1 VELFGRESE
10 LALVTE
16 RLADR
21 RMVTL
26 IGPGGIGKTRLARA
40 AAAAVEDRFAQG
52 THVVDL
58 TRVSSAE
65 AVRESLA
72 GQLGYTSFGSML
84 DAPTDETVLLLVDNC
99 EHVVDAVAEA
109 LDELLEA
116 CLAPTVLATSRTA
129 LEIPGE
135 TVVPIGPLGLPPA
148 GTVEAP
154 AVALF
159 LARAADAGA
168 VIEPDDAVAELCR
181 RLDGVPLAIELAAAR
196 TRSMAPAEVL
206 ARLAGGLDV
215 LDRPRRRSARRHQ
228 SLRAAI
234 GWSHELLDPD
244 EQAFFEDLGVFAGP
258 FTADLAHAVAGR
270 PGTGLAATQDLF
282 DGLVAASM
290 VVADTSGPS
299 TRYRELETLRSF
311 ALARL
316 EESGRRRAVEVRFVD
331 HVVDRVAQIVG
342 LGSGSFSS
350 TALNEMVELYDNVAS
365 AVRWCLV
372 HDDTPDRVM
381 LLTAALWLVVHH
393 SHLDEIG
400 ELAEQVV
407 ARWGDVGHPMGPDVA
422 ATAATARY
430 MHGDHEA
437 AVALATEALA
447 RADESPFGAITLPR
461 TLGQSRR
468 AVGEADEAIAW
479 FERTADEARRIGIS
493 ALAVESDTARA
504 QVLADLGRTDDALA
518 LVRAAG
524 AEAEADGSDIGVA
537 WSRAIEGSILLR
549 VDVDRARDVLVEAGE
564 RCDEIAYVAGSLN
577 VRRSLALAGLLADDL
592 PAAATA
598 ALDLLD
604 HILAR
609 GSTYG
614 LRMVLDT
621 AAPLLVRAGRP
632 EPASD
637 LAATALALP
646 VMSITASVGHELLP
660 LDPGD
665 GTVLTVRDA
674 ILLTRA
680 ELAPIAGGEVFVDA
694 APPRGARHLVSSAP
708 AVDHRA
714 GTFRVAGAVWEVGL
728 GGDVTSVKGTKGM
741 ADLARLL
748 ARPGTEVHCLE
759 LVGAGVEE
767 GSTGEVLDETARRA
781 YEQRLRDL
789 QAELDEAD
797 AHHDVGRSERAQA
810 EMDALVDQLTSALG
824 LAGRA
829 RRTGSTVERARSTV
843 TQRVR
848 STIRRVEAAHPR
860 LGRHL
865 RASIRTGTFCSY
877 VPEEPVDWDLG

>member
-1 VELFGRESE
+1 MELFGRESE

-16 RLADR
+16 RLGDR

-40 AAAAVEDRFAQG
+40 AVVAAEPAFAQG
-52 THVVDL
+52 SLQVDL

-72 GQLGYTSFGSML
+72 GQLGYPSFPSML
-84 DAPTDETVLLLVDNC
+84 DAPTEHPVLLLVDNC

-116 CLAPTVLATSRTA
+116 CLAPTILATSRTA

-148 GTVEAP
+148 GAVEAP

-168 VIEPDDAVAELCR
+168 VIEPDETVAELCR

-196 TRSMAPAEVL
+196 TRSMAPAEIL
-206 ARLAGGLDV
+206 ERLAAGLDV

-234 GWSHELLDPD
+234 GWSHELLSPD
-244 EQAFFEDLGVFAGP
+244 EQAFFEHLGVFAGP
-258 FTADLAHAVAGR
+258 FTAELAHAVAAR
-270 PGTGLAATQDLF
+270 PGTSLAATQDLF

-290 VVADTSGPS
+290 VVADTSGPT

-316 EESGRRRAVEVRFVD
+316 EEAGRRREVEVRFVD

-350 TALNEMVELYDNVAS
+350 TALNEMVDLYDNVAS
-365 AVRWCLV
+365 AIRWCLE
-372 HDDTPDRVM
+372 HDDAPDRVC

-393 SHLDEIG
+393 THLDEIG

-407 ARWGDVGHPMGPDVA
+407 ARWGDVGHPMGPDVV

-430 MHGDHEA
+430 MRGEHEA
-437 AVALATEALA
+437 AVALATEALT
-447 RADESPFGAITLPR
+447 RADESPFAAITLPR
-461 TLGQSRR
+461 TIGQSRR
-468 AVGEADEAIAW
+468 AVGEADEAMGW
-479 FERTADEARRIGIS
+479 FATTADEARRIGIS
-493 ALAVESDTARA
+493 ALAVESDSARA
-504 QVLADLGRTDDALA
+504 QVLADLGRVDEALA

-524 AEAEADGSDIGVA
+524 AEAEGEGSDIGVA
-537 WSRAIEGSILLR
+537 WGRAIEGSILLR
-549 VDVDRARDVLVEAGE
+549 VDVERAVVVLADA
-564 RCDEIAYVAGSLN
+564 RAQCDAIGYVAGSLGT
-577 VRRSLALAGLLADDL
+577 RRSEAIAALLRDDL
-592 PAAATA
+592 PAAATSS
-598 ALDLLD
+598 LDLLD
-604 HILAR
+604 HILER

-614 LRMVLDT
+614 SRMVLDT
-621 AAPLLVRAGRP
+621 AAPLLARAGRP

-637 LAATALALP
+637 LAATALSLP
-646 VMSITASVGHELLP
+646 VMSITASVGHELFP
-660 LDPGD
+660 LDPEG
-665 GTVLTVRDA
+665 GTVLTLRDA
-674 ILLTRA
+674 ILLTRS
-680 ELAPIAGGEVFVDA
+680 ELGAVARGVVRA
-694 APPRGARHLVSSAP
+694 APAP
-708 AVDHRA
+708 AASDEART
-714 GTFRVAGAVWEVGL
+714 GTFRPRGDVWEVRL
-728 GGDVTSVKGTKGM
+728 GGDLTSVKGTKGM

-748 ARPGTEVHCLE
+748 ARPGVEVHCLE
-759 LVGAGVEE
+759 MVGAAVEE
-767 GSTGEVLDETARRA
+767 GSTGEVLDEDARRA
-781 YEQRLRDL
+781 YEQRIRDL
-789 QAELDEAD
+789 QVELDEAD
-797 AHHDVGRSERAQA
+797 AHNDPVRSERAQA

-824 LAGRA
+824 LSGRA

-843 TQRVR
+843 TQRIR

-865 RASIRTGTFCSY
+865 RASVRTGTFCSY
-877 VPEEPVDWDLG
+877 APEEPVDWDLG